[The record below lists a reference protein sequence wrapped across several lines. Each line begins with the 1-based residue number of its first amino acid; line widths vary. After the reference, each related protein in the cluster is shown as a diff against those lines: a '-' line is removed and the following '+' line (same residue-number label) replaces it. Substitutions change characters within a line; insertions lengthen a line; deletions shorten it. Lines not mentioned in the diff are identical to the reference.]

1 MRQRGRE
8 ENRDENLRSFESI
21 FFTPMGGTLRVSGT
35 MEICGTD
42 TSVSK
47 RRLRGVIEAFCNFY
61 PQYSP
66 SDFENLEPWV
76 GLRPCSPDGLP
87 YLGFAPQHD
96 NLIIATG
103 HSMMGLSLAPITG
116 KLVADLVSGNKSKIN
131 LARLSPGRF

>member
-1 MRQRGRE
+1 
-8 ENRDENLRSFESI
+8 
-21 FFTPMGGTLRVSGT
+21 MGGTLRVSGT

-47 RRLRGVIEAFCNFY
+47 RRLRGVIEAFCRFY
-61 PQYSP
+61 PQYSQ

-87 YLGFAPQHD
+87 YLGFAPQYD

-116 KLVADLVSGNKSKIN
+116 KIVADLVSRNKSTID